1 MYLKKLSLTNFK
13 NYKSASFEF
22 SPRIN
27 CFVGSNGAG
36 KTNILDSIH
45 YLSLAKSFYSNID
58 SISINHG
65 EDYFIIEGVFSEDA
79 AESSVVCS
87 FHRQKQ
93 KVLKRNGKEYE
104 RLIDHVGR
112 YPVVMISPA
121 DSALV
126 TEGSEERRRFLN
138 KIISQYDP
146 EYLDCIL
153 NYNKVILQRNRLLK
167 SYGKSGNL
175 TPELTE
181 AYDLQLVKYGEY
193 IHRERSRLVDE
204 LTPVFNDY
212 YTFISSGNEM
222 MKLSYRSQLSGTA
235 FTELLR
241 KNAEKDRVLEYTTAG
256 IHKDDLVF
264 ELNGYPVRTFGS
276 QGQQK
281 SFLVA
286 LKLAKFDYIKRKT
299 GLTPILLLDDIFDK
313 FDSERVEKIIKL
325 AGNHRFA
332 QIFITDTDEMRMK
345 GILARL
351 DVVHRLF
358 RIAKDNE
365 IEIVSELK
373 TDI

>member
-1 MYLKKLSLTNFK
+1 MYLKKLALTNFK
-13 NYKSASFEF
+13 NYSSASFEF

-45 YLSLAKSFYSNID
+45 YLSLAKSYYSNID
-58 SISINHG
+58 SICIKHS
-65 EDYFIIEGVFSEDA
+65 EDFFIIEGVFTEDDN
-79 AESSVVCS
+79 ETPVICS

-121 DSALV
+121 DGALV
-126 TEGSEERRRFLN
+126 TEGSEERRKFMN

-146 EYLDCIL
+146 VYLDSIL

-167 SYGKSGNL
+167 SYGKAGNL
-175 TPELTE
+175 DPELTGV
-181 AYDLQLVKYGEY
+181 YDVQLVKYGEY
-193 IHRERSRLVDE
+193 IHRERMKLVDE

-212 YTFISSGNEM
+212 YSFISSGNETV
-222 MKLSYRSQLSGTA
+222 KLTYKSQLSGTD
-235 FTELLR
+235 FETLLR
-241 KNAEKDRVLEYTTAG
+241 NSSEKDRVLEYTTAG
-256 IHKDDLVF
+256 IHKDDLLF
-264 ELNGYPVRTFGS
+264 EMNGYPARSFGS

-286 LKLAKFDYIKRKT
+286 LKLAKFDYIKRKS

-313 FDSERVEKIIKL
+313 FDSDRVEKIIKL

-351 DVVHRLF
+351 DIVHKMY
-358 RIAKDNE
+358 RIQKGGETE
-365 IEIVSELK
+365 IISELK
-373 TDI
+373 TDR